1 MSVCCVSFDKWCLVV
16 TLTVASLFLAL
27 ALWFLGLT
35 DIRWRAAEV
44 SRQLTPSAGEL
55 KSDGGSTTDGTD
67 ETGGGKGWEGNWG
80 IYLVGAGLGMGES
93 GREDGWNMV

>member
-1 MSVCCVSFDKWCLVV
+1 MV